1 MRLFGRFSRAIIL
14 LSCTALAAFA
24 QSSDPN
30 KQSADTSDTLFAKRL
45 QGISAREGS
54 QVVNCGFTGINHPE
68 DSVTTCGQSAF
79 GQHRPFLLGYE
90 YRVYDEPVQWG
101 YGLAGD
107 AAGNVFAVNYHDRGF
122 PPIALNRH
130 MQLMDDNHN
139 RVTECIKPITLSTTP
154 RGLLACVTPI
164 NQEQSDEAAHQKP
177 VDTTI
182 CAILADPPAFNN
194 KVVRIRGR
202 YSGNFEYSELSGDGC
217 SGSLWLAYAG
227 GGGPPNLAAYVSMS
241 NMLGSEDSDGKRIL
255 PVPLVLVRDSKLERF
270 NALVRMNTG
279 RYGPSTDQRVTAT
292 FIGRIDAASKE
303 VHDYLQK
310 QPSGKRIGLGF
321 GQMGSF
327 EAQFTLESVEDNAA
341 LQ

>member
-1 MRLFGRFSRAIIL
+1 
-14 LSCTALAAFA
+14 
-24 QSSDPN
+24 
-30 KQSADTSDTLFAKRL
+30 
-45 QGISAREGS
+45 
-54 QVVNCGFTGINHPE
+54 
-68 DSVTTCGQSAF
+68 
-79 GQHRPFLLGYE
+79 LGYE
-90 YRVYDEPVQWG
+90 YRIYDEPVQWG

-107 AAGNVFAVNYHDRGF
+107 AAGNVFAVTYHDRGF

-154 RGLLACVTPI
+154 RGLLACVTPV

-255 PVPLVLVRDSKLERF
+255 PVPVVLVRDSKLERF

-310 QPSGKRIGLGF
+310 QLLEKRIGLGF

-341 LQ
+341 LE